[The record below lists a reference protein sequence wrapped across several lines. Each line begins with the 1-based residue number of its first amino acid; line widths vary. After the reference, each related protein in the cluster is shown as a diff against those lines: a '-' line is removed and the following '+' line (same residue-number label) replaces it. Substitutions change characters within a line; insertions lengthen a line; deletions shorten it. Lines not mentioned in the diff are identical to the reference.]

1 MKTHELFIL
10 LGKQSKP
17 HTQILS
23 RLFYFKIW
31 CIGAIWNHNN
41 FTDRCWQWSLN
52 ISSSQWELK
61 QCRVPHCQPS
71 SSFFMHIQQ
80 WEETPT
86 ALTPTE
92 RSPWTNHQQCHYDQS
107 LGGVPRGVIL
117 EHKTWCD
124 PGGLHALISRKL
136 PTLTALLCPCS
147 FSEAWLQW
155 STLHTGRC
163 LCPQTH
169 VHTQRDLPQYVC
181 I

>member
-1 MKTHELFIL
+1 MMYRCNMKSQQFHWQMLTVIPKYFFQSVRAETVQSTTLSAQL
-10 LGKQSKP
+10 LLLHAHP
-17 HTQILS
+17 
-23 RLFYFKIW
+23 
-31 CIGAIWNHNN
+31 A
-41 FTDRCWQWSLN
+41 
-52 ISSSQWELK
+52 
-61 QCRVPHCQPS
+61 V
-71 SSFFMHIQQ
+71 
-80 WEETPT
+80 EETPT

>member
-1 MKTHELFIL
+1 MYRCNMKSQQFHWQMLTVIPKYFFQSVRAETVQSTTLSAQL
-10 LGKQSKP
+10 LLLHAHP
-17 HTQILS
+17 AV
-23 RLFYFKIW
+23 RR
-31 CIGAIWNHNN
+31 
-41 FTDRCWQWSLN
+41 D
-52 ISSSQWELK
+52 
-61 QCRVPHCQPS
+61 PHCV
-71 SSFFMHIQQ
+71 
-80 WEETPT
+80 
-86 ALTPTE
+86 TPTE

-107 LGGVPRGVIL
+107 LGGVPRAVIL

-169 VHTQRDLPQYVC
+169 DHTQRNLPQHVC